1 MRKTL
6 GVFVLMLVLCGSAFA
21 GEIPNPPVPQP
32 PSEDGIIHG
41 DNANSLAQA
50 VLVVIVSVLP

>member
-6 GVFVLMLVLCGSAFA
+6 GVFVLMLALCCSALA
-21 GEIPNPPVPQP
+21 GEIPTPPVPQP

-41 DNANSLAQA
+41 DKTDTLTQLALA
-50 VLVVIVSVLP
+50 VLVNVLP